1 MTLHQDVPVLMRRY
15 CLQHREDQLV
25 VNMAKSLAIIIRD
38 GNVASQLSQLAV
50 RGITAQAREPLK
62 NSALIKK
69 KESEHQAGSKI
80 FSDIEDFQL

>member
-1 MTLHQDVPVLMRRY
+1 
-15 CLQHREDQLV
+15 
-25 VNMAKSLAIIIRD
+25 MAKSLAIIIRD

-69 KESEHQAGSKI
+69 KESEHQAG
-80 FSDIEDFQL
+80 